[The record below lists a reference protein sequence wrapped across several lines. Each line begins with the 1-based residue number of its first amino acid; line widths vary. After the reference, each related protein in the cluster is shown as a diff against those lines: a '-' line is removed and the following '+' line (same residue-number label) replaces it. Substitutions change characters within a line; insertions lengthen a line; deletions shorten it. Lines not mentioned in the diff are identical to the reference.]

1 MLRRLPVLVVVLLA
15 PAAFAQEPPPFVASR
30 PGQTE
35 GAIAV
40 PTGYL
45 QAETEIASYARSRQ
59 AGVKSD
65 AYSVAATSLRY
76 GVADGLDVELNV
88 QPYLH
93 GSVTAGGVKDS
104 DGGFGDVTLR
114 VLKNLMGQDGEGPA
128 VAVIGYV
135 TLPTA
140 KSGLGADK
148 TEGGGIITGSFQ
160 PMDKWGVAWTL
171 GAAARYQ
178 GGGNDY
184 QAEFSGALQLNHA
197 FTEAVTGYAE
207 VAAVR
212 AQHDGGPVSATFDV
226 GAAWIVAPMTQLD
239 AGVNLG
245 LTDAADDAN
254 VFVGIAHR
262 F

>member
-1 MLRRLPVLVVVLLA
+1 VLLA

-30 PGQTE
+30 PGATE

-45 QAETEIASYARSRQ
+45 QSETEIASYARTRQ
-59 AGVKSD
+59 DGFKSD
-65 AYSVAATSLRY
+65 AYSLAATSLRY

-104 DGGFGDVTLR
+104 NGGFGDVTLR

-128 VAVIGYV
+128 LAVIGYI

-140 KSGLGADK
+140 KNGLGADK
-148 TEGGGIITGSFQ
+148 TEGGAIITGSFA
-160 PMDKWGVAWTL
+160 PADKWGVAWTA
-171 GAAARYQ
+171 GAAARYR
-178 GGGNDY
+178 GANDY

-197 FTEAVTGYAE
+197 FTDAVTGYAE

-212 AQHDGGPVSATFDV
+212 AQHNGGPVSATFDV
-226 GAAWIVAPMTQLD
+226 GAAWLVAPTTQLD

-254 VFVGIAHR
+254 VFLGVAHR

>member
-1 MLRRLPVLVVVLLA
+1 VLLA
-15 PAAFAQEPPPFVASR
+15 PPAFAQQPPAFVASR
-30 PGQTE
+30 PGATE

-40 PTGYL
+40 PAGYL
-45 QAETEIASYARSRQ
+45 QSETEIASWARTRQ
-59 AGVKSD
+59 DGFRSD
-65 AYSVAATSLRY
+65 AYSLAATSLRY

-93 GSVTAGGVKDS
+93 GSVTTGGAKDS
-104 DGGFGDVTLR
+104 KGGFGDVTLR
-114 VLKNLMGQDGEGPA
+114 VLKNLTGQDGEGPA
-128 VAVIGYV
+128 LAVIGYV

-140 KSGLGADK
+140 KNGIGADK
-148 TEGGGIITGSFQ
+148 TEGGAIITGSFT
-160 PMDKWGVAWTL
+160 PADAWGVAWTL

-197 FTEAVTGYAE
+197 FTNVVTGYAE

-212 AQHDGGPVSATFDV
+212 AQHDDGPVSATFDV
-226 GAAWIVAPMTQLD
+226 GAAWVVAPTTQLD
-239 AGVNLG
+239 AGVNFG

-254 VFVGIAHR
+254 VFVGVAHR